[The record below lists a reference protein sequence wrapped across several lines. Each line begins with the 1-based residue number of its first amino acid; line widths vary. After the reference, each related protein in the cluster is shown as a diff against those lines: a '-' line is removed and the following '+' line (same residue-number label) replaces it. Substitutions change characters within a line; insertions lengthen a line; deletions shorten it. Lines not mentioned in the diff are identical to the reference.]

1 MMSIYTNWLI
11 INSRSYLLLTE
22 YFQQSSSQWQLEM
35 LTSYL
40 HSQNHH
46 TQKVGY
52 ENIMLFLS
60 FYETHLMKT
69 SKIIYFQNQLKYF
82 LYYN

>member
-1 MMSIYTNWLI
+1 
-11 INSRSYLLLTE
+11 
-22 YFQQSSSQWQLEM
+22 M